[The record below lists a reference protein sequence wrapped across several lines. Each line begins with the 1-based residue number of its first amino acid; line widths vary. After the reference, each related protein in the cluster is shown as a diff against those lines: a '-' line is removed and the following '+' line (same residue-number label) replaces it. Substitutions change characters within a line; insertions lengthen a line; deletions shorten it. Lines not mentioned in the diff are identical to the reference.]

1 MKAKKQR
8 LCRGSLAAVRA
19 PNWIYHLDVLL
30 IPKYILCENPVN
42 TVCHPNYPCN
52 LPFLSQY
59 TYCQIYKC
67 YGNSN
72 CSIINSYFSMLL
84 VHGYINEIMNN
95 CIFGNRFLSSLA
107 HNKIGNRDTQS
118 ICQRIGVAFGT
129 MDGIKERDTSKPT
142 INNSY
147 GPDDGHNIL
156 SDSLYSA
163 QVFNVLENT
172 LLPPEP
178 FARERKQ
185 YYGAI
190 RPLS

>member
-1 MKAKKQR
+1 MLMSTKS
-8 LCRGSLAAVRA
+8 G
-19 PNWIYHLDVLL
+19 H
-30 IPKYILCENPVN
+30 
-42 TVCHPNYPCN
+42 CHG
-52 LPFLSQY
+52 
-59 TYCQIYKC
+59 IA
-67 YGNSN
+67 
-72 CSIINSYFSMLL
+72 
-84 VHGYINEIMNN
+84 
-95 CIFGNRFLSSLA
+95 RFLSILSCSASLSY
-107 HNKIGNRDTQS
+107 TS

-185 YYGAI
+185 HYGAI